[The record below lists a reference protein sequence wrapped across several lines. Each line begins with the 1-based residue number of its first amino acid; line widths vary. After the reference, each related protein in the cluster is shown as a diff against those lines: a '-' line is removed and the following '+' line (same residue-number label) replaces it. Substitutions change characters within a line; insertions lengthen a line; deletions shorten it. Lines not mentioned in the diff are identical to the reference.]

1 MADGKTQRRNSQ
13 QNLLNYISHNL
24 GKKSE
29 EKSEIKSS
37 FIKGKTDKTSANSGQ
52 RPIRPK
58 TNTQSAAG
66 MHSSSN
72 KPSAHKPIPHSQ
84 TAQAQQSASNKE
96 LTPTG
101 NILVKNRSPPA
112 WKSPENHRK
121 G

>member
-29 EKSEIKSS
+29 EKSEVKSS
-37 FIKGKTDKTSANSGQ
+37 FIKGKTDKSSANSGQ
-52 RPIRPK
+52 WPIRPK
-58 TNTQSAAG
+58 TNTQSAAST
-66 MHSSSN
+66 HSSSN
-72 KPSAHKPIPHSQ
+72 KLSAHKPFPRSQ
-84 TAQAQQSASNKE
+84 TAQTQQSASNKE

-101 NILVKNRSPPA
+101 NTLVKSRSPPA
-112 WKSPENHRK
+112 SKSPENRRK

>member
-24 GKKSE
+24 GKKSG
-29 EKSEIKSS
+29 EKSEVKSS
-37 FIKGKTDKTSANSGQ
+37 SIKGKTDKFSANSGQ

-58 TNTQSAAG
+58 TNTQSAAST
-66 MHSSSN
+66 HSSSN
-72 KPSAHKPIPHSQ
+72 KLSAHKPFPRSQ
-84 TAQAQQSASNKE
+84 TAQTQQSASNKE

-101 NILVKNRSPPA
+101 NTSVKSHSPPA
-112 WKSPENHRK
+112 WKSPENRRK